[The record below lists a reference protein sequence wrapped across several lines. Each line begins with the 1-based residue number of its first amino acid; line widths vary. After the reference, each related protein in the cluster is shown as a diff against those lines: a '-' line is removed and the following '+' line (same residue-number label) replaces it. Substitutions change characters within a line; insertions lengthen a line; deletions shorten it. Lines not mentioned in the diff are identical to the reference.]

1 MTQVAQILVFGDS
14 ITYGAWD
21 KEGGWVQRLRKFLD
35 KKTLAESETYSLVY
49 NLGVSG
55 GTTKYLLKRFEFE
68 IRQRFREDRETIII
82 FAIGL
87 NDSQFIHSQNSLQT
101 PPERFKENIQELAN
115 LAQKFAQKI
124 IFIGLTPVDES
135 KMAPLPGNI
144 GKSYKNEN
152 IQNYNE
158 IIKLFC
164 RENSLLFVEIF
175 EHWIKMDYK
184 NLLEDDFHPNSAGH
198 QRIFETI
205 KDFLVENKIIKP

>member
-1 MTQVAQILVFGDS
+1 MVQITQILVFGDS

-21 KEGGWVQRLRKFLD
+21 KEGGWAQRLKKFLD
-35 KKTLAESETYSLVY
+35 KKTLSGPETYFLVY
-49 NLGVSG
+49 NLGVAG
-55 GTTKYLLKRFEFE
+55 DTTKDLLKRFEFE
-68 IRQRFREDRETIII
+68 TRQRFWEDGETIII

-115 LAQKFAQKI
+115 LAQKFTQKI
-124 IFIGLTPVDES
+124 IFIGFTPVDES
-135 KMAPLPGNI
+135 KTTPLPWNI
-144 GKSYKNEN
+144 DKSYKNEN

-164 RENSLLFVEIF
+164 RENSLLFIEIF
-175 EHWIKMDYK
+175 EHWIKMGYK
-184 NLLEDDFHPNSAGH
+184 SLLEDGLHPNSAGH

-205 KDFLVENKIIKP
+205 KDFLVENKVLKS